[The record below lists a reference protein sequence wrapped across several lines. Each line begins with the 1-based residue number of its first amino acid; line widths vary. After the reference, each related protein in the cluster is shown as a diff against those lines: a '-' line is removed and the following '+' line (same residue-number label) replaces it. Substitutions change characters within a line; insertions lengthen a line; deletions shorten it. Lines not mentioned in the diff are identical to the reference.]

1 MASPTTASKGMWI
14 AVTILGILCLGLII
28 LSVTSIAQVQRLDNE
43 LTIAE
48 SDLEA
53 AIRPTERGDR
63 WEELKIASG
72 SGRGVV
78 TYLDNQL
85 QQAMNAVTGVRRDTV
100 EDLAEQIQSEYGENA
115 PPLMDVL
122 SQREARI
129 DALETQLARVEQQRE
144 EAIAERD
151 RSRERIARLQ
161 QDYRE
166 SIDRAEGEV
175 GEYSSLV
182 QGYRR
187 DVEQTKDDLNDR
199 VSSIRNDA
207 DARISSL
214 ESEIDQLSSENLI
227 LQDQIARLRG
237 ARADE
242 TLSPRDEF
250 ALVDGRVV
258 GINPANNQVF
268 ISRGRKDQLVQGL
281 TFEVYPAGT
290 VIRPDEEGEYP
301 RGKATIEVVRI
312 EENSAVAYILRETA
326 GNPIL
331 RNDLIANAVYDPEKK
346 YSFTV
351 FGNFDIDDDGI
362 ATPEERLEV
371 EALIKEW
378 GGSVSN
384 DIAGDTDFVIL
395 GRKPIVPP
403 QPDSESPPEVL
414 KRFIEIRR
422 TVDKYEEIFN
432 TASQTGIPVLNQNR
446 LRTLTGMGERR

>member
-1 MASPTTASKGMWI
+1 M
-14 AVTILGILCLGLII
+14 
-28 LSVTSIAQVQRLDNE
+28 
-43 LTIAE
+43 
-48 SDLEA
+48 
-53 AIRPTERGDR
+53 
-63 WEELKIASG
+63 
-72 SGRGVV
+72 
-78 TYLDNQL
+78 
-85 QQAMNAVTGVRRDTV
+85 
-100 EDLAEQIQSEYGENA
+100 
-115 PPLMDVL
+115 
-122 SQREARI
+122 
-129 DALETQLARVEQQRE
+129 
-144 EAIAERD
+144 
-151 RSRERIARLQ
+151 
-161 QDYRE
+161 
-166 SIDRAEGEV
+166 

-187 DVEQTKDDLNDR
+187 DVEMTKDELNDR
-199 VSSIRNDA
+199 VTSIRNDA
-207 DARISSL
+207 EARVASL

-237 ARADE
+237 ERADE

-258 GINPANNQVF
+258 GVNPANNQIF
-268 ISRGRKDQLVQGL
+268 ISRGRQDQLVQGL

-290 VIRPDEEGEYP
+290 VIRPNEEGEYP

-312 EENSAVAYILRETA
+312 EDSSAVAYVLRETA

-331 RNDLIANAVYDPEKK
+331 RNDIIANAVYDPEKE

-371 EALIKEW
+371 EALIQEW

-384 DIAGDTDFVIL
+384 DIAGDTDFVVL
-395 GRKPIVPP
+395 GRKPILPP
-403 QPDSESPPEVL
+403 QPDSQAPPEVL

-422 TVDKYEEIFN
+422 RSTRTTRYS
-432 TASQTGIPVLNQNR
+432 TPPSQTGIPVLNQNR